1 MPKIDNMLAILWM
14 LRSGK
19 KITAKQI
26 SEKLEMNI
34 RTVYRYIDTISTSG
48 VPIISEPGHNGG
60 YTLLNHF
67 IEAPLFFDFEEQ
79 TSLAHAA
86 IFAKEA
92 GYYGGEALN
101 RAISKLNHYS
111 NDEQETKISQHVSSL
126 EVISQSRSH
135 PLAAFLKELEQ
146 SIADGYSINI
156 LYRKKGEKHF
166 NDRLIDPYKMIYWK
180 NRWYTIGFC
189 HLRNDFRSFRVDR
202 IESLMVTEN
211 TFTRPEHFSA
221 QDFLKSFLPPIEGK
235 KESVSLVLN
244 GDDHV
249 LADICQH
256 WFLGHYLHER
266 TSTQAVFLL
275 DSDLL
280 HTYVPHLLLPYNQS
294 LKVIEPLS
302 LKKRLVEVL
311 SELIE
316 FHQVYEL
323 P

>member
-1 MPKIDNMLAILWM
+1 M
-14 LRSGK
+14 
-19 KITAKQI
+19 
-26 SEKLEMNI
+26 
-34 RTVYRYIDTISTSG
+34 
-48 VPIISEPGHNGG
+48 
-60 YTLLNHF
+60 
-67 IEAPLFFDFEEQ
+67 
-79 TSLAHAA
+79 
-86 IFAKEA
+86 
-92 GYYGGEALN
+92 
-101 RAISKLNHYS
+101 
-111 NDEQETKISQHVSSL
+111 
-126 EVISQSRSH
+126 
-135 PLAAFLKELEQ
+135 
-146 SIADGYSINI
+146 
-156 LYRKKGEKHF
+156 
-166 NDRLIDPYKMIYWK
+166 
-180 NRWYTIGFC
+180 
-189 HLRNDFRSFRVDR
+189 
-202 IESLMVTEN
+202 
-211 TFTRPEHFSA
+211 
-221 QDFLKSFLPPIEGK
+221 
-235 KESVSLVLN
+235 VLN